1 MSESRVAGNAL
12 DRLRI
17 LIVDDDDDARDLL
30 STVLRHRGATI
41 IAAANAREAFDALSR
56 ERPDVLVSDIAMPGE
71 DGFSL
76 IARVR
81 ALSDLEGGTT
91 PAIAVTAFASPTD
104 RRRALEAG
112 FDAWLPK
119 PIDHDALVTLI
130 TDVCDR
136 RRRSSGPSA
145 G

>member
-1 MSESRVAGNAL
+1 MSESRVGGNAL
-12 DRLRI
+12 DQLRI
-17 LIVDDDDDARDLL
+17 LVVDDDDDARDLL

-41 IAAANAREAFDALSR
+41 IATASAREAFEALSR
-56 ERPDVLVSDIAMPGE
+56 DRPDVLVSDIAMPGE

-81 ALSDLEGGTT
+81 ALPELDGGAT

-104 RRRALEAG
+104 RRRALAAG
-112 FDAWLPK
+112 FDGWLPK

-130 TDVCDR
+130 ADVCDP
-136 RRRSSGPSA
+136 RRSREV
-145 G
+145 